1 MAACI
6 REAVEVVKFPARR
19 NDTTAIVPYFF
30 QHTNTPG
37 GGPQLSCWDPKGCHT
52 H

>member
-6 REAVEVVKFPARR
+6 REAVEVVHFPARR

-30 QHTNTPG
+30 QHTNTLG
-37 GGPQLSCWDPKGCHT
+37 GGPQPSCWDPKGCHT